1 MAHSYS
7 SNLVHC
13 VFSTKGRVNLIS
25 DQRQEHLYTY
35 LFGIAKKLK
44 VEILAIGGISNHVH
58 ILLALPAAK
67 TLSEVVRDLKANS
80 SRWMREEDRR
90 FGWQEGFGAFRVSAS
105 QVPVVKAYIRNQAA
119 HHAKR
124 TFEEEFLALL
134 RKSGLAFST
143 ANLSSVSAACPGLLV
158 YRSRTQRL
166 RAGPSLA
173 PDGALRN
180 PRKLDGS

>member
-90 FGWQEGFGAFRVSAS
+90 FGWQEGFGAFSYSRS
-105 QVPVVKAYIRNQAA
+105 QLDTVIRYVQNQQKHHQRCSFHDEYVKLLDRFDVPYDERYIFKAI
-119 HHAKR
+119 
-124 TFEEEFLALL
+124 
-134 RKSGLAFST
+134 
-143 ANLSSVSAACPGLLV
+143 
-158 YRSRTQRL
+158 
-166 RAGPSLA
+166 
-173 PDGALRN
+173 
-180 PRKLDGS
+180 

>member
-7 SNLVHC
+7 SDLVHY
-13 VFSTKGRVNLIS
+13 VFSTEGRVNLIS

-80 SRWMREEDRR
+80 SPWMREEDRR
-90 FGWQEGFGAFRVSAS
+90 FGLAGRLAEPSA
-105 QVPVVKAYIRNQAA
+105 
-119 HHAKR
+119 
-124 TFEEEFLALL
+124 
-134 RKSGLAFST
+134 
-143 ANLSSVSAACPGLLV
+143 
-158 YRSRTQRL
+158 
-166 RAGPSLA
+166 
-173 PDGALRN
+173 
-180 PRKLDGS
+180 